1 LSYFFLFSNFLLI
14 YRAKEFKDSAYF
26 AVYVAKN
33 ENDRIL
39 RKMKM
44 NLIDLPKVY
53 YFNPKKFYSNNNEY
67 ELIEEDQEFRYKCQ
81 SLTTNKK

>member
-1 LSYFFLFSNFLLI
+1 
-14 YRAKEFKDSAYF
+14 
-26 AVYVAKN
+26 
-33 ENDRIL
+33 
-39 RKMKM
+39 M

-53 YFNPKKFYSNNNEY
+53 YFNPTKSYSNNNEY